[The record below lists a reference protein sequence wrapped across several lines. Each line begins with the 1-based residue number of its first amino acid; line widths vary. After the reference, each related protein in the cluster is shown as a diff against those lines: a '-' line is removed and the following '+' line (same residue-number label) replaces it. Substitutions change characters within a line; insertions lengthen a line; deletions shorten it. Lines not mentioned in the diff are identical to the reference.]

1 MVMQFFAAQ
10 DTRKRNTELLGTPN
24 FLHVFGAILSGAFEY
39 VELEQDIRRT
49 AKYLP
54 LKSVVFTNH
63 STETID
69 VEING
74 IQYANIPA
82 GVIITITESILS
94 LRAVNNDT
102 GTAAAGLLTAN
113 FKTPPL
119 GADEAA
125 RNAFRSRTR

>member
-1 MVMQFFAAQ
+1 MVMQFFTAQ
-10 DTRKRNTELLGTPN
+10 DTRRRNTELFGTPN
-24 FLHVFGAILSGAFEY
+24 FLHTFGQILTTAFEF

-49 AKYLP
+49 TKYLP
-54 LKSVVFTNH
+54 LKSVVFSNN
-63 STETID
+63 STQDID

-74 IQYANIPA
+74 IQYALVPA
-82 GVIITITESILS
+82 GVITTIIESIWS
-94 LRAVNNDT
+94 LRAVNNDA

-125 RNAFRSRTR
+125 RNAFRSRSR